1 MSSSCECEFE
11 IIDNTERDNEV
22 KKLKEIKVCKSKF
35 EFFRVANMGLQ
46 FQGKRVK
53 NYLRRRVANDSL
65 KYEKENKSERG
76 MPRLPEAKKDV
87 VSCEKLRGS
96 ANRN

>member
-1 MSSSCECEFE
+1 MSQM
-11 IIDNTERDNEV
+11 IH
-22 KKLKEIKVCKSKF
+22 LK
-35 EFFRVANMGLQ
+35 
-46 FQGKRVK
+46 
-53 NYLRRRVANDSL
+53 

-76 MPRLPEAKKDV
+76 MPRLPEARKDV